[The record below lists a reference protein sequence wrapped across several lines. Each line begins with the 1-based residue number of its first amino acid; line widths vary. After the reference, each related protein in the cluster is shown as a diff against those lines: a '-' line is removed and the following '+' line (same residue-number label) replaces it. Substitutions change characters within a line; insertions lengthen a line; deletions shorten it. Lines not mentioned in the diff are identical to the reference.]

1 MSVYSYSFHQRLWD
15 GGGPISAKHFLGFN
29 NVFCSRSIPWPLRIL
44 KGLPSPLEV
53 AWRTRNEARCFEWDN
68 HASSHTTA
76 SRGFG
81 GPCVLGVPVSLQVTP
96 PAAPEGSHLR
106 RRPSPAARPWS
117 LRRRSRLEGK
127 SSSQQRTLEKAFLV
141 PSSNP

>member
-1 MSVYSYSFHQRLWD
+1 MKVTNSSVHTRVCLTILPFSGSSSKCQFTATVSTKGFGM

-81 GPCVLGVPVSLQVTP
+81 GPCVLGVPVSLQFTP
-96 PAAPEGSHLR
+96 PAAPSHL
-106 RRPSPAARPWS
+106 SPY
-117 LRRRSRLEGK
+117 
-127 SSSQQRTLEKAFLV
+127 TH
-141 PSSNP
+141 